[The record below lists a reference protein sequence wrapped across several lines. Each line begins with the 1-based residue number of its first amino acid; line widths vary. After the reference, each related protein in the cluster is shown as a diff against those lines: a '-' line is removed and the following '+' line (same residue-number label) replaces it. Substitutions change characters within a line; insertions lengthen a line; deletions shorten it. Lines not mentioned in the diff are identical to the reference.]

1 MMCISPKPA
10 VALILLLVAGARAA
24 TLSVSTTAT
33 PEAFPLATQDSTAQV
48 VIDSAD
54 AKVVQIAAGL
64 FADDVERVTG
74 RKPAIGKSRNAG
86 PTLLVGTLGSSAEID
101 KLVAAHVLDVSPIQG
116 KWEAYEIAL
125 VHDPAQPNTP
135 LLVVAGAD
143 RRATAFGLL
152 SLSQSIG
159 VSPWYWWAD
168 VTPQKKPALY
178 LSLPSPLTDAP
189 AVKYRGIFINDE
201 DWGLNPW
208 ASKTFDPDFKNIGPK
223 TYEKVFELMLRL
235 RLNYIWPA
243 MHACS
248 TEFGSVPENAALADD
263 YAIVAGASH
272 CEPMLYNNVKWDEK
286 QKGPWNYS
294 TNRDAIHAVWEDSA
308 KSRGADEAVW
318 TLGIRGIHDA
328 AMEAPRDTSTRIK
341 ILTDVIHDERQLL
354 DQYVTKKYGPIA
366 QCFVP
371 YKEVQPIYDAGLK
384 VPEDVT
390 LVWSDD
396 NFGYIRRLSNPDE
409 RKRPGGSGVYYH
421 LSYYGGP
428 HSYTWINTTPP
439 ALMYEELHKAWDND
453 ARTLWVLNVGDL
465 KPAEIGI
472 DYYAHLAWNATTF
485 DYNSQP
491 RFLREFATTT
501 FGEQS
506 AQPIADLLA
515 DFYRLGSIRKPEIM
529 NREWAVFL
537 PNDEAAKLESDYD
550 NLLKRADAIAASLP
564 VESRDAFTETIGFPA
579 HVLGTTG
586 LLFMADRRQ
595 MLQSPD
601 SSLSPEFALL
611 REDLESQV
619 TNYNTRLADG
629 KWNHIMPGLET
640 GKDLPQWSS
649 QVRWPWGEPG
659 TLTRGKIGLVPNP
672 DRPWRDAASADR
684 NTPAPNAAW
693 TVINGLGH
701 SGRAIALLPA
711 SVDSARSVGDPKAPS
726 LEYDFVIRSSVP
738 DALITCLP
746 TFRVYPGMKLRV
758 GIALDDQAPKEYEI
772 PGSSGT
778 EDERGPIRS
787 DAVQNNSVQLQIPLK
802 DLSPGEH
809 TLKISALDPGAV
821 IDQISLPDNHAPST
835 QRTQ

>member
-1 MMCISPKPA
+1 MKCTSSKPA
-10 VALILLLVAGARAA
+10 LALILLLTAGARAA
-24 TLSVSTTAT
+24 TLTVSTAAA
-33 PEAFPLATQDSTAQV
+33 PEAFPLVTPDSTAQL
-48 VIDSAD
+48 VIDPGD
-54 AKVVQIAAGL
+54 AKVVEIAAGL

-74 RKPAIGKSRNAG
+74 RKPAIGNARNAA
-86 PTLLVGTLGSSAEID
+86 PTLLVGTIGSSAEID
-101 KLVAAHVLDVSPIQG
+101 KLVAAHVLDVSPIKG
-116 KWEAYEIAL
+116 KWEAYEIVL
-125 VHDPAQPNTP
+125 LHDPAQPNTP

-168 VTPQKKPALY
+168 VAPQKKSALY
-178 LSLPSPLTDAP
+178 LSLLNPMTDAP

-223 TYEKVFELMLRL
+223 TYQKVFELMLRL

-243 MHACS
+243 MHKCS
-248 TEFGSVPENAALADD
+248 TEFGSVPENAQLAND

-286 QKGPWNYS
+286 LKGSWNYS

-328 AMEAPRDTSTRIK
+328 AMEAPRDTSTRMK

-354 DQYVTKKYGPIA
+354 DEYVTKKYGPIA

-396 NFGYIRRLSNPDE
+396 NFGYIRRLSSPQE
-409 RKRPGGSGVYYH
+409 RKRPGGAGVYYH

-428 HSYTWINTTPP
+428 HSYTWINTTAP
-439 ALMYEELHKAWDND
+439 ALMWEELHKAWDND

-472 DYYAHLAWNATTF
+472 DYYAHLAWNTTTMGP
-485 DYNSQP
+485 DSQP
-491 RFLREFATTT
+491 TFLHDFAART
-501 FGEQS
+501 FGEKN
-506 AQPIADLLA
+506 AHPIADVLT
-515 DFYRLGSIRKPEIM
+515 DYYRLGTIRKPELM
-529 NREWAVFL
+529 ERAWAL
-537 PNDEAAKLESDYD
+537 SLAADQAAGLESDYQ
-550 NLLKRADAIAASLP
+550 NLLKQTDAIAATLP
-564 VESRDAFTETIGFPA
+564 ADAHDAYTETVAFPA
-579 HVLGTTG
+579 RVLADTG
-586 LLFMADRRQ
+586 LLFMADRNGNDAEVTR
-595 MLQSPD
+595 
-601 SSLSPEFALL
+601 L
-611 REDLESQV
+611 RSDLDAQV
-619 TNYNTRLADG
+619 VNYNTQLAGG

-640 GKDLPQWSS
+640 GKDIAKWSS
-649 QVRWPWGEPG
+649 QVRWPWGEKTPSPG
-659 TLTRGKIGLVPNP
+659 PKATLPAH
-672 DRPWRDAASADR
+672 PWRDAASADR
-684 NTPAPNAAW
+684 NIPTQTAAW
-693 TVINGLGH
+693 VPVEGLGR
-701 SGRAIALLPA
+701 SGHALALHLATPDNPDVTATTA
-711 SVDSARSVGDPKAPS
+711 SV
-726 LEYDFVIRSSVP
+726 EYDFTTTGRP
-738 DALITCLP
+738 DDVFITFLP
-746 TFRVYPGMKLRV
+746 TFRIYPGTKLRV
-758 GIALDDQAPKEYEI
+758 AIDIDNGVPALCEI
-772 PGSSGT
+772 PGSSGD
-778 EDERGPIRS
+778 EDERGPVRS
-787 DAVQNNSVQLQIPLK
+787 NAVQDNSVRVSVSLNYLV
-802 DLSPGEH
+802 PGKH
-809 TLKISALDPGAV
+809 TLKISAVDPGAV